1 MNSKWLRSFAAD
13 GVIVFRDDAPLRRPL
28 VAESIYHRVK
38 KLIADLRFNDSGNSM
53 IISSTAYIK
62 DPFATVEGLA
72 SLVLAPDLKAL
83 LISLFGD
90 EPILTS
96 CAIQKKILP
105 HSKGIKPHYDP
116 DQGIGVIHYL
126 NDCNNTSG
134 ATIFYKGSHLKRP
147 SQHDLHSVNDAIYFL
162 PSGLSGYEKIG
173 ENGYKAGDIVVFDRG
188 IIHSVD
194 AYNVSGRIVILSVFH
209 PRSIAKDIEIDT
221 TISIQAA
228 RNLSDSQKSLI
239 GLGLP
244 GLESS
249 QAVIVDMAKKKNVY
263 SRSFARSIFWIL
275 RAKVYTV
282 LSMIGVYKVINK

>member
-1 MNSKWLRSFAAD
+1 M
-13 GVIVFRDDAPLRRPL
+13 
-28 VAESIYHRVK
+28 
-38 KLIADLRFNDSGNSM
+38 
-53 IISSTAYIK
+53 
-62 DPFATVEGLA
+62 
-72 SLVLAPDLKAL
+72 
-83 LISLFGD
+83 
-90 EPILTS
+90 
-96 CAIQKKILP
+96 
-105 HSKGIKPHYDP
+105 
-116 DQGIGVIHYL
+116 
-126 NDCNNTSG
+126 
-134 ATIFYKGSHLKRP
+134 
-147 SQHDLHSVNDAIYFL
+147 HSVNDAIYFL

-228 RNLSDSQKSLI
+228 RNLSNSQKSLI

-282 LSMIGVYKVINK
+282 LSMIGVYKVINKDCVAISKSKQFRESEDDFATTKNSL